1 MGQFWIFS
9 SKRVGMFYSI
19 SRFLQSCILSF
30 WNGAGP
36 YCGPSPPTLF
46 CLEKLE
52 PKNRF
57 NQISEKI
64 QKQRKTVQRNCC
76 SVTQILCKPMDCSTA
91 GFPVLHHL
99 LELAQTRVHW
109 LRDGIQPS
117 WIILHFLILL
127 YGRCQLE
134 FELN

>member
-1 MGQFWIFS
+1 MVQCWIFS
-9 SKRVGMFYSI
+9 SKRMGMSYSI

-30 WNGAGP
+30 WNEVAP
-36 YCGPSPPTLF
+36 YYGPSPPTLF
-46 CLEKLE
+46 CPEKLE

-76 SVTQILCKPMDCSTA
+76 SVAKILCKPMDCSTA
-91 GFPVLHHL
+91 GFPVLHRL
-99 LELAQTRVHW
+99 LEFAQTHVHW
-109 LRDGIQPS
+109 LRDAIQPS
-117 WIILHFLILL
+117 WMIPHFLILVC
-127 YGRCQLE
+127 GRCQLV